1 MKLRLITIVK
11 MSALFKKSLAE
22 FGPERAY
29 PVPSLEFSRQFCLA
43 FTHNNYENFS
53 VVSRL
58 LPKSLIPHFH
68 AVYSFCRWADDLGDE
83 TGGGQKALEYL
94 RWWRLELTDCYKET
108 PHHPIFVA
116 LAPTIKRFHIP
127 EQLFKDLIF
136 AFEQDQLVL
145 EYHTYEQLLLYCK
158 YSANPVGRLV
168 LLMWETYDEEK
179 AVYSDYICTA
189 LQLTNFWQDV
199 ARDFLIGR
207 IYIPS
212 EFRSKFNYSHEDYT
226 NRKQNQAFES
236 MMADLVDRT
245 EKIFFK
251 GSPLLS
257 MVPKARKVDLELFME
272 GGLSIL
278 GKIKKLNYKVWE
290 TRPSLSKWEKM
301 MILGKSLFKRLPFLS
316 KS

>member
-1 MKLRLITIVK
+1 MNLRLITIVD
-11 MSALFKKSLAE
+11 MSELFKKSLAK

-29 PVPSLEFSRQFCLA
+29 PVPSLEFSRQFCLT
-43 FTHNNYENFS
+43 FTNNNYENFS

-58 LPKSLIPHFH
+58 LPKHLIPHFH

-83 TGGGQKALEYL
+83 TGGGEKALEYL
-94 RWWRLELTDCYKET
+94 RWWRLELSDCYKET
-108 PHHPIFVA
+108 PYHPIFVA
-116 LAPTIKRFHIP
+116 LASTIKRFRIP

-145 EYHTYEQLLLYCK
+145 EYQTYEQLLQYCK

-168 LLMWETYDEEK
+168 LLLWETYDEEK
-179 AVYSDYICTA
+179 AIYSDYICTA
-189 LQLTNFWQDV
+189 LQLANFWQDV

-207 IYIPS
+207 IYIPA
-212 EFRSKFNYSHEDYT
+212 EYRAKFNYSSEDYG
-226 NRKQNQAFES
+226 NRTQNQAFES

-245 EKIFFK
+245 EKMFFM

-278 GKIKKLNYKVWE
+278 GKIKKTNYKVWE
-290 TRPSLSKWEKM
+290 ARPSLSKWEKM
-301 MILGKSLFKRLPFLS
+301 MILGKSLLKRLPLLT